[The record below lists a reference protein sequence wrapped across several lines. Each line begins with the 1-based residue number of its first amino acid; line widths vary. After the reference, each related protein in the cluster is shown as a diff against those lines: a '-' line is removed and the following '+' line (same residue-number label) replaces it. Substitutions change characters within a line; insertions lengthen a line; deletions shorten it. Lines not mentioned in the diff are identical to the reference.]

1 MTNVATMRALVC
13 VRVSLHILA
22 AAGSQGATGKG
33 VVRAGGGGA
42 RVAHNNSWGGCLV
55 NLWGGDTATPFLTAA
70 AAAAHFARCPS
81 TPALNLHLLLFLQ
94 VCGPYVLGILTQ
106 ESVADLNIIEGAC
119 LGIIG
124 LAAGAE
130 LQLGELYR
138 SKKQVG
144 RGGGHMCVWL
154 ARGGGSRGDGRGL
167 CVNSWIDSRYSGNM
181 CVWWWGERVL
191 CAQVVCE
198 CAESSCSV
206 RAPAGRTERQRP
218 MAAGGHL
225 LTGCRRLGATPPW
238 AAQHV
243 LTLVSEHLPL
253 VPPLMGRLLAIACL
267 PVPSFLSACLPARPT
282 A

>member
-1 MTNVATMRALVC
+1 MRALVC

-33 VVRAGGGGA
+33 GGEGGGGA
-42 RVAHNNSWGGCLV
+42 QELHTTTAGVVVWSIFG
-55 NLWGGDTATPFLTAA
+55 GGDTATPFLTAA

-144 RGGGHMCVWL
+144 GGGAHVCLV
-154 ARGGGSRGDGRGL
+154 GPGRG
-167 CVNSWIDSRYSGNM
+167 VEGGWEG
-181 CVWWWGERVL
+181 
-191 CAQVVCE
+191 VV
-198 CAESSCSV
+198 
-206 RAPAGRTERQRP
+206 RKQ
-218 MAAGGHL
+218 L
-225 LTGCRRLGATPPW
+225 D
-238 AAQHV
+238 
-243 LTLVSEHLPL
+243 
-253 VPPLMGRLLAIACL
+253 
-267 PVPSFLSACLPARPT
+267 
-282 A
+282 